1 MAVVRQRDAG
11 FNEWRKVKIMSRYL
25 GPVCRLCRREG
36 MKLFL
41 KGTKCDTAKCTFEK
55 RPTPPGQHGQT
66 RTKLSDYG
74 IQLREKQKLKR
85 MWGML
90 EQQFK
95 NSFKSAA
102 RKKGVTGVT
111 LLQFLEMRLDN
122 IVYRLGFSPSRAGA
136 RQLVLH
142 GHIRVNGR
150 KVNRPSYALK
160 VADKIEIVE
169 NAKIREGV
177 KESLE
182 KLASRQIP
190 EWLLLN
196 REVFKGEIN
205 KIPSREE
212 MTTPVNERLIVELYS
227 K

>member
-1 MAVVRQRDAG
+1 
-11 FNEWRKVKIMSRYL
+11 MSRYI

-55 RPTPPGQHGQT
+55 RPAPPGQHGQS

-90 EQQFK
+90 ERQF
-95 NSFKSAA
+95 NNCFKEAA

-122 IVYRLGFSPSRAGA
+122 IVYRLGFSSSRAGS

-142 GHIRVNGR
+142 GHIHVNGR
-150 KVNRPSYALK
+150 KVNRPSYTLK
-160 VADKIEIVE
+160 VGDKVE
-169 NAKIREGV
+169 VTEQAKIREVV
-177 KESLE
+177 KESLD
-182 KLASRQIP
+182 KLASRPIP

-196 REVFKGEIN
+196 RDVFKGEIS